1 MKRLRDSVSY
11 ANVMATIAVFLALG
25 GGAYAALRL
34 PQNSVGTRQIKNGAV
49 TSAKVKNGSLL
60 MQDFQLGQLPAGAQG
75 PQGPRGETG
84 PSGQTGP
91 TGQTGPVGP
100 AGTPGAKGDQ
110 GPKGDQGLQGE
121 QGPKGDQGQPGT
133 PATRLFASVNGT
145 TGFLKSGSGATDSSR
160 IDVGRYVVVFDSSLA
175 GCAVVATPG
184 FTTPSQPGDLFEDG
198 SRANFES
205 SDLPQPAVF
214 IDITGNNGKAVDTSF
229 SVAVFCP

>member
-1 MKRLRDSVSY
+1 
-11 ANVMATIAVFLALG
+11 
-25 GGAYAALRL
+25 
-34 PQNSVGTRQIKNGAV
+34 V

-75 PQGPRGETG
+75 PQGARGETG

-91 TGQTGPVGP
+91 RGETGPVGP
-100 AGTPGAKGDQ
+100 AGTPGAKGDE

-145 TGFLKSGSGATDSSR
+145 TGFLKFGSGATDANK
-160 IDVGRYVVVFDSSLA
+160 IAEGRYVVVFDHSLT
-175 GCAVVATPG
+175 GCAILATPG
-184 FTTPSQPGDLFEDG
+184 ITTPGQAGDISEDG
-198 SRANFES
+198 SSATVES
-205 SDLPQPAVF
+205 SNLPQPQIF
-214 IDITGNNGKAVDTSF
+214 IDTTDNKGVATDLSF